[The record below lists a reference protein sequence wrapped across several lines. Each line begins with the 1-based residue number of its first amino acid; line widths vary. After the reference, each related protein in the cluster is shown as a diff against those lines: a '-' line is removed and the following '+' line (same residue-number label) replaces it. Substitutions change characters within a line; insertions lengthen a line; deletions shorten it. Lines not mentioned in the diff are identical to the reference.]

1 VTTTEISPEEKR
13 HVDETANL
21 YRVLSPSVPD
31 RHAHFDIQ
39 LAGASDA
46 VGNEASPVS
55 LVVGC
60 FIKTDN
66 RSVTMREIRS
76 RSMPRVNM
84 TSAPSFKMELTLMY
98 PVRKT
103 SKKRSQRPPNIR
115 NRKKYLTNLISSRRQ

>member
-1 VTTTEISPEEKR
+1 MLVTHVAKQVPLINEPAHDLENAQEALVLDTGDMAGDKSVTATEISPEEKR

-21 YRVLSPSVPD
+21 YRALSPSVPD

-60 FIKTDN
+60 FIQN
-66 RSVTMREIRS
+66 
-76 RSMPRVNM
+76 
-84 TSAPSFKMELTLMY
+84 
-98 PVRKT
+98 
-103 SKKRSQRPPNIR
+103 
-115 NRKKYLTNLISSRRQ
+115 